1 MEKPVV
7 IQVKNLSKSYSGI
20 RILDDIS
27 FNIYHGEVVGLA
39 GINGAGKSTLIE
51 SIEGLRKIEN
61 GSVHVL
67 GKSIDKHY
75 KSIQKEI
82 GIQLQRTSLI
92 GNITLD
98 ETLTLFKTLYN
109 VKTDNET
116 LLRRVSLQEAAKKKV
131 KHLSGGQYQR
141 FNLCLAIL
149 NDPKILFLDEPTT
162 GLDPIARRE
171 LWSIIKG
178 LKIKGVTILVTTHYL
193 DEAQEI
199 CDKILILGN
208 QKILAYDTP
217 FNLIKKLE
225 NEKTIIVSGIEVLSR
240 ADLEVLEK
248 KFKLQYTEEKMF
260 IYTYDI
266 GKTLNEFFEWT
277 KLNHKSITD
286 VSVRSSNLEDVF
298 MTYTTASVMNK
309 KNKTV

>member
-1 MEKPVV
+1 MEKPIV
-7 IQVKNLSKSYSGI
+7 IQVTNLSKSYNGI
-20 RILDDIS
+20 QILDDIS
-27 FNIYHGEVVGLA
+27 FNIYKGEVVGLA

-51 SIEGLRKIEN
+51 SIEGLRKIES
-61 GSVHVL
+61 GSITVL

-75 KSIQKEI
+75 KSVQQEI
-82 GIQLQRTSLI
+82 GVQLQRTSLI

-109 VKTDNET
+109 VKTNNSV
-116 LLRRVSLQEAAKKKV
+116 LLERVSLADAAHKKV

-171 LWSIIKG
+171 LWTIIND
-178 LKIKGVTILVTTHYL
+178 LKKLGVTILVTTHYL

-208 QKILAYDTP
+208 KKIVVYDTP
-217 FNLIKKLE
+217 HNLIKKLE
-225 NEKTIIVSGIEVLSR
+225 NEKTIIMSGIEMLSQT
-240 ADLEVLEK
+240 DLEELNNR
-248 KFKLQYTEEKMF
+248 FKIKYTEEKIF

-277 KLNHKSITD
+277 KHNQRIISD

-298 MTYTTASVMNK
+298 MMYTAAVMNK
-309 KNKTV
+309 KNEIA

>member
-1 MEKPVV
+1 MEKPIV
-7 IQVKNLSKSYSGI
+7 IQVTNLSKSYNGI
-20 RILDDIS
+20 QILDDIS
-27 FNIYHGEVVGLA
+27 FNIYKGEVVGLA

-51 SIEGLRKIEN
+51 SIEGLRKIEI
-61 GSVHVL
+61 GSINVL

-75 KSIQKEI
+75 KSVQQEI

-92 GNITLD
+92 GSITLD

-109 VKTDNET
+109 VKTNNSA
-116 LLRRVSLQEAAKKKV
+116 LLERVSLADAIHKKV

-171 LWSIIKG
+171 LWTIIND
-178 LKIKGVTILVTTHYL
+178 LKKLGVTILVTTHYL

-199 CDKILILGN
+199 CDRILILGN
-208 QKILAYDTP
+208 KKIVAYDTP
-217 FNLIKKLE
+217 YNLIKKLE
-225 NEKTIIVSGIEVLSR
+225 NEKTILVSGIEMLSQT
-240 ADLEVLEK
+240 DLEELCNR
-248 KFKLQYTEEKMF
+248 FKVKYTEEKIF

-277 KLNHKSITD
+277 KLNHKSISD

-298 MTYTTASVMNK
+298 MMYTASMVNK
-309 KNKTV
+309 KNEIL

>member
-1 MEKPVV
+1 MEKSVA
-7 IQVKNLSKSYSGI
+7 IQVTNLSKSYNGI
-20 RILDDIS
+20 RVLDNIS
-27 FNIYHGEVVGLA
+27 FNIYKGEVVGIA

-51 SIEGLRKIEN
+51 SIEGLRKIES
-61 GSVHVL
+61 GSIHVL
-67 GKSIDKHY
+67 GKSIEKQY
-75 KSIQKEI
+75 KNVQQEI

-92 GNITLD
+92 GDITLD
-98 ETLTLFKTLYN
+98 ETLTLFKTLYK
-109 VKTDNET
+109 VKTHNAE
-116 LLRRVSLQEAAKKKV
+116 LLKKVSLEDMAHKKV

-149 NDPKILFLDEPTT
+149 NEPKILFLDEPTT

-171 LWSIIKG
+171 LWAIIG
-178 LKIKGVTILVTTHYL
+178 DLKKLGVTILITTHYL

-208 QKILAYDTP
+208 QKIIAYDTP
-217 FNLIKKLE
+217 ENLIKKLD
-225 NEKTIIVSGIEVLSR
+225 NEKTIIVSGIEGLTPI
-240 ADLEVLEK
+240 DLEELDNR
-248 KFKLQYTEEKMF
+248 FTIQHTEEKIF

-277 KLNHKSITD
+277 QLNQKKVND

-298 MTYTTASVMNK
+298 IMYTLSTINK
-309 KNKTV
+309 KSEEV